1 MISGEN
7 GQALL
12 AVLALLVLGGLAIVP
27 SLNYATTS
35 LNAGRIIGEGVK
47 GGYAADAGV
56 EDALWSLGNSTS
68 PSQQL
73 SEKVNKMEVTIQTEE
88 KGIYTLYL
96 GELIQPGGHSDYLD
110 IDGEMIWDGGAEA
123 YKYTITITWQAEPGT
138 PPIHLEEV
146 GARLPIGY
154 NYQSGSAADF
164 VDNLSINEPD
174 EILDALGAYLLN
186 WELEP
191 PYPSISEDNP
201 VQTQIFYITGEGNQE
216 GDYAW
221 IVASREDIG
230 AVGEITGTSY
240 KITAAATRPED
251 SKTTAKIV
259 TDVIVADGTTYIVSW
274 KISM

>member
-56 EDALWSLGNSTS
+56 EDALWSLGNGTS

-164 VDNLSINEPD
+164 VGNLSINEPD

-186 WELEP
+186 WELES
-191 PYPSISEDNP
+191 PYPSVSEDNP
-201 VQTQIFYITGEGNQE
+201 VQTQIFYITGEGDQE

-251 SKTTAKIV
+251 GKTTAKIV

>member
-88 KGIYTLYL
+88 
-96 GELIQPGGHSDYLD
+96 
-110 IDGEMIWDGGAEA
+110 
-123 YKYTITITWQAEPGT
+123 
-138 PPIHLEEV
+138 
-146 GARLPIGY
+146 
-154 NYQSGSAADF
+154 
-164 VDNLSINEPD
+164 
-174 EILDALGAYLLN
+174 
-186 WELEP
+186 
-191 PYPSISEDNP
+191 
-201 VQTQIFYITGEGNQE
+201 
-216 GDYAW
+216 
-221 IVASREDIG
+221 
-230 AVGEITGTSY
+230 
-240 KITAAATRPED
+240 
-251 SKTTAKIV
+251 
-259 TDVIVADGTTYIVSW
+259 
-274 KISM
+274 